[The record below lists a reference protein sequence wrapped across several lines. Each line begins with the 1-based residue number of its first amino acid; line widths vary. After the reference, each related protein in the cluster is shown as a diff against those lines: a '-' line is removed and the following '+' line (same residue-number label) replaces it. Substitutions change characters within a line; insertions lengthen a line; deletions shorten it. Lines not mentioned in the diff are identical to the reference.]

1 MIVDIG
7 IVAVKAF
14 LVLFMVLNLAG
25 ILGWIER
32 KGSAL
37 IQDRIGANRASVL
50 GFAGMG
56 LVNTLI
62 ADPLKFLT
70 KEDFVPPQGDKF
82 LHTLAPCMALFTALV
97 TFAVIPFGDVLVL
110 GERVINLQVANLNI
124 GILYVFAI
132 GSLGVYGIVIGAWA
146 SNNKF
151 SLLGGVRGSAQMISY
166 EVAMGL
172 SVIGILMV
180 FGTLELQ
187 EIARGQG
194 TLIRDMLPE
203 SARFLKSTI
212 GWLPAWGIF
221 LQPLAF
227 LLFFTAAV
235 AETKR
240 IPFDL
245 PEGESELVAGYHVEY
260 SGGKFLMFFAGE
272 FAEIVTAA
280 GLMTTLFFGGWQV
293 PYLMRDGF
301 HFPWGETVLLPHL
314 AVDRAAGGGVYP
326 QSYLFL
332 LAANFAALEC
342 AEISLRSGDAA
353 GLENAPPARFIE
365 RDRNRD
371 RDYRPHNRPFT
382 RLMDASVI
390 LFYVIS
396 VLLVL
401 SSLMVVFL
409 RNVVHCALALVAALF
424 LIAVLFVMLHAPM
437 VGVLQVLVYAG
448 AIMVLFLFVIMFL
461 NPTAPEPRRKLLVG
475 IRFGGRASARGEFGR
490 FTVQWRSA
498 RGSGCGNRNIRQS

>member
-1 MIVDIG
+1 MAIDLAI
-7 IVAVKAF
+7 IATKAF

-25 ILGWIER
+25 ILGWVER

-37 IQDRIGANRASVL
+37 IQDRIGANRASIF

-70 KEDFVPPQGDKF
+70 KEDFVPPAGDKL

-97 TFAVIPFGDVLVL
+97 TFAVIPFGDVLQI
-110 GERVINLQVANLNI
+110 GDRVINLQVANLNV
-124 GILYVFAI
+124 GILYAFAM
-132 GSLGVYGIVIGAWA
+132 GSLGVYGVVIGAWA

-166 EVAMGL
+166 EIAMGL
-172 SVIGILMV
+172 SVMGVLMV
-180 FGTLELQ
+180 YGTLELQ

-194 TLIRDMLPE
+194 TLIGDLLPQWL
-203 SARFLKSTI
+203 ALLQPVV

-221 LQPLAF
+221 LQPLGF
-227 LLFFTAAV
+227 LLFFTSAV

-280 GLMTTLFFGGWQV
+280 GLVTTLFFGGWQV

-301 HFPWGETVLLPHL
+301 HFPGAGQWLLSPYAVTALQVGAFTLKVLFFCWLQILLRWSVPRFRYDQVMHLGWKIMLP
-314 AVDRAAGGGVYP
+314 
-326 QSYLFL
+326 
-332 LAANFAALEC
+332 
-342 AEISLRSGDAA
+342 
-353 GLENAPPARFIE
+353 
-365 RDRNRD
+365 
-371 RDYRPHNRPFT
+371 
-382 RLMDASVI
+382 
-390 LFYVIS
+390 
-396 VLLVL
+396 
-401 SSLMVVFL
+401 
-409 RNVVHCALALVAALF
+409 LALVNVMVTAVIILAA
-424 LIAVLFVMLHAPM
+424 
-437 VGVLQVLVYAG
+437 Q
-448 AIMVLFLFVIMFL
+448 
-461 NPTAPEPRRKLLVG
+461 
-475 IRFGGRASARGEFGR
+475 
-490 FTVQWRSA
+490 
-498 RGSGCGNRNIRQS
+498 

>member
-1 MIVDIG
+1 MIVDFAI
-7 IVAVKAF
+7 IAAKAF
-14 LVLFMVLNLAG
+14 IVLFMVLNLAG

-37 IQDRIGANRASVL
+37 IQDRIGANRASIF
-50 GFAGMG
+50 GFAGLG

-70 KEDFVPPQGDKF
+70 KEDFIPPAGDKF
-82 LHTLAPCMALFTALV
+82 LHTLAPCMALFPPLV
-97 TFAVIPFGDVLVL
+97 IFAVIPFGDVLQI
-110 GERVINLQVANLNI
+110 GDRVINLQVANLNV
-124 GILYVFAI
+124 GILYVFAMA
-132 GSLGVYGIVIGAWA
+132 SLGVYGIVIGAWA

-166 EVAMGL
+166 EIAMGL

-180 FGTLELQ
+180 YGTLDLQ

-194 TLIRDMLPE
+194 TLIREILPQGL
-203 SARFLKSTI
+203 SFLGGLV
-212 GWLPAWGIF
+212 GWLPAWGVF

-280 GLMTTLFFGGWQV
+280 ALVTTLFFGGWQV

-301 HFPWGETVLLPHL
+301 YFPWGGQWLLPHL
-314 AVDRAAGGGVYP
+314 AVVGLQVGAFTLKV
-326 QSYLFL
+326 LFFCWLQIL
-332 LAANFAALEC
+332 LRW
-342 AEISLRSGDAA
+342 SV
-353 GLENAPPARFIE
+353 PRF
-365 RDRNRD
+365 RYDQVM
-371 RDYRPHNRPFT
+371 
-382 RLMDASVI
+382 RLGWKM
-390 LFYVIS
+390 
-396 VLLVL
+396 LLP
-401 SSLMVVFL
+401 
-409 RNVVHCALALVAALF
+409 LALVNVLITALMIIAA
-424 LIAVLFVMLHAPM
+424 
-437 VGVLQVLVYAG
+437 Q
-448 AIMVLFLFVIMFL
+448 
-461 NPTAPEPRRKLLVG
+461 
-475 IRFGGRASARGEFGR
+475 
-490 FTVQWRSA
+490 
-498 RGSGCGNRNIRQS
+498 

>member
-1 MIVDIG
+1 MIVDLA

-14 LVLFMVLNLAG
+14 LAVFIVLNLAG
-25 ILGWIER
+25 FLGWIER

-37 IQDRIGANRASVL
+37 IQDRIGANRASIC
-50 GFAGMG
+50 GFAGLG

-70 KEDFVPPQGDKF
+70 KEDFIPPSGDKL
-82 LHTLAPCMALFTALV
+82 LHTLAPCMALFPALV
-97 TFAVIPFGDVLVL
+97 TFAVIPFGDVITL
-110 GERVINLQVANLNI
+110 GDRVINLQVASLNI
-124 GILYVFAI
+124 GILYVFAM

-172 SVIGILMV
+172 SVMGILMV
-180 FGTLELQ
+180 YGTLDLQ

-194 TLIRDMLPE
+194 ALIGDFLPWWLE
-203 SARFLKSTI
+203 YLRPFV

-272 FAEIVTAA
+272 FAEVVIAA
-280 GLMTTLFFGGWQV
+280 AMVVTLFFGGWQV
-293 PYLMRDGF
+293 PYLLRDGF
-301 HFPWGETVLLPHL
+301 HFPWGGQWLLPQLVVVLLQVGAF
-314 AVDRAAGGGVYP
+314 AVKVFFFCWL
-326 QSYLFL
+326 QIL
-332 LAANFAALEC
+332 LRWSVPRFRYDQVMRLGWKMLLPAALVNVMIT
-342 AEISLRSGDAA
+342 AI
-353 GLENAPPARFIE
+353 
-365 RDRNRD
+365 
-371 RDYRPHNRPFT
+371 
-382 RLMDASVI
+382 VI
-390 LFYVIS
+390 
-396 VLLVL
+396 
-401 SSLMVVFL
+401 
-409 RNVVHCALALVAALF
+409 VAA
-424 LIAVLFVMLHAPM
+424 
-437 VGVLQVLVYAG
+437 Q
-448 AIMVLFLFVIMFL
+448 
-461 NPTAPEPRRKLLVG
+461 
-475 IRFGGRASARGEFGR
+475 
-490 FTVQWRSA
+490 
-498 RGSGCGNRNIRQS
+498 

>member
-7 IVAVKAF
+7 IIALKAF

-25 ILGWIER
+25 ILGWVER

-37 IQDRIGANRASVL
+37 IQDRVGANRASIF

-70 KEDFVPPQGDKF
+70 KEDFIPPAGDKF
-82 LHTLAPCMALFTALV
+82 LHTLAPCMAFFPALV
-97 TFAVIPFGDVLVL
+97 TFAVIPFGDVLVI
-110 GERVINLQVANLNI
+110 GDRVINLQVANINV
-124 GILYVFAI
+124 GILYIFAMA
-132 GSLGVYGIVIGAWA
+132 SLGVYGIVIGAWA

-180 FGTLELQ
+180 YGTLELQ
-187 EIARGQG
+187 EIARAQG
-194 TLIRDMLPE
+194 ELLW
-203 SARFLKSTI
+203 
-212 GWLPAWGIF
+212 GWLPRWGVF

-227 LLFFTAAV
+227 LLFFVAAV

-280 GLMTTLFFGGWQV
+280 GLITTLFFGGWQV

-301 HFPWGETVLLPHL
+301 HFPWGGVWLMHQWAVALLQVVAFTVKVVFVCWL
-314 AVDRAAGGGVYP
+314 
-326 QSYLFL
+326 Q
-332 LAANFAALEC
+332 
-342 AEISLRSGDAA
+342 ISLRWTV
-353 GLENAPPARFIE
+353 PRF
-365 RDRNRD
+365 RYDQVM
-371 RDYRPHNRPFT
+371 
-382 RLMDASVI
+382 RLGWKMM
-390 LFYVIS
+390 LP
-396 VLLVL
+396 
-401 SSLMVVFL
+401 
-409 RNVVHCALALVAALF
+409 LALLNVAITAIVI
-424 LIAVLFVMLHAPM
+424 IAV
-437 VGVLQVLVYAG
+437 Q
-448 AIMVLFLFVIMFL
+448 
-461 NPTAPEPRRKLLVG
+461 
-475 IRFGGRASARGEFGR
+475 
-490 FTVQWRSA
+490 
-498 RGSGCGNRNIRQS
+498 

>member
-1 MIVDIG
+1 MIVDVA
-7 IVAVKAF
+7 IVALKAF

-25 ILGWIER
+25 VLGWVER

-37 IQDRIGANRASVL
+37 IQDRIGANRASIF

-56 LVNTLI
+56 LVNTLL

-70 KEDFVPPQGDKF
+70 KEDFIPPAGDKL
-82 LHTLAPCMALFTALV
+82 LHTLAPCMALFPALV
-97 TFAVIPFGDVLVL
+97 TFAVIPFGDVLII
-110 GERVINLQVANLNI
+110 GDRMINLQVANLNI
-124 GILYVFAI
+124 GILYVFAM

-172 SVIGILMV
+172 SVMGVLMIY
-180 FGTLELQ
+180 GTLELQ
-187 EIARGQG
+187 EIARDQG
-194 TLIRDMLPE
+194 TLIRELLPQWL
-203 SARFLKSTI
+203 SFLRPII

-221 LQPLAF
+221 LQPLGF

-280 GLMTTLFFGGWQV
+280 GLVTTLFFGGWQV

-301 HFPWGETVLLPHL
+301 HFLWGETVLLPHL
-314 AVDRAAGGGVYP
+314 AVTALQVGAFTVKV
-326 QSYLFL
+326 LFFCWLQIL
-332 LAANFAALEC
+332 LRWSVPRFRYDQVMRLGWKMLLPLAL
-342 AEISLRSGDAA
+342 L
-353 GLENAPPARFIE
+353 
-365 RDRNRD
+365 
-371 RDYRPHNRPFT
+371 
-382 RLMDASVI
+382 
-390 LFYVIS
+390 
-396 VLLVL
+396 
-401 SSLMVVFL
+401 
-409 RNVVHCALALVAALF
+409 NVVVTAIVIVA
-424 LIAVLFVMLHAPM
+424 
-437 VGVLQVLVYAG
+437 
-448 AIMVLFLFVIMFL
+448 
-461 NPTAPEPRRKLLVG
+461 
-475 IRFGGRASARGEFGR
+475 
-490 FTVQWRSA
+490 VQ
-498 RGSGCGNRNIRQS
+498 

>member
-1 MIVDIG
+1 MIVDVG
-7 IVAVKAF
+7 IIAAKAF

-25 ILGWIER
+25 VLGWIER

-37 IQDRIGANRASVL
+37 IQDRIGANRASIF
-50 GFAGMG
+50 GFAGLG

-70 KEDFVPPQGDKF
+70 KEDFVPPGGDRF
-82 LHTLAPCMALFTALV
+82 LHTLAPCMAFFPALV
-97 TFAVIPFGDVLVL
+97 TFAVIPFGDVLIW
-110 GERVINLQVANLNI
+110 GDRVINLQVASVNI
-124 GILYVFAI
+124 GILYVFAMT
-132 GSLGVYGIVIGAWA
+132 SLGVYGIVIGAWA

-151 SLLGGVRGSAQMISY
+151 SLLGGVRGCAQMISY

-180 FGTLELQ
+180 YGTLDLQ

-194 TLIRDMLPE
+194 ALIQDLLPG
-203 SARFLKSTI
+203 SLGFLKAGI

-280 GLMTTLFFGGWQV
+280 GLITTLFFGGWQV

-301 HFPWGETVLLPHL
+301 HFPWGETVLLPQL
-314 AVDRAAGGGVYP
+314 GVA
-326 QSYLFL
+326 L
-332 LAANFAALEC
+332 LQVGA
-342 AEISLRSGDAA
+342 
-353 GLENAPPARFIE
+353 
-365 RDRNRD
+365 
-371 RDYRPHNRPFT
+371 FT
-382 RLMDASVI
+382 LK
-390 LFYVIS
+390 
-396 VLLVL
+396 
-401 SSLMVVFL
+401 VVFFCWLQILL
-409 RNVVHCALALVAALF
+409 RWTLPRFRYDQVMRLGWKMLLPLALLNVVVTAIVIVA
-424 LIAVLFVMLHAPM
+424 
-437 VGVLQVLVYAG
+437 
-448 AIMVLFLFVIMFL
+448 
-461 NPTAPEPRRKLLVG
+461 
-475 IRFGGRASARGEFGR
+475 
-490 FTVQWRSA
+490 VQ
-498 RGSGCGNRNIRQS
+498 

>member
-1 MIVDIG
+1 MIVDVA
-7 IVAVKAF
+7 IVALKAF

-25 ILGWIER
+25 VLGWVER

-37 IQDRIGANRASVL
+37 IQDRIGANRASIF

-70 KEDFVPPQGDKF
+70 KEDFIPPAGDKL
-82 LHTLAPCMALFTALV
+82 LHTLAPCMAFFPALV
-97 TFAVIPFGDVLVL
+97 TFAVIPFGDVLNI
-110 GERVINLQVANLNI
+110 GDHAINLQVAQLNI
-124 GILYVFAI
+124 GILYVFAM

-172 SVIGILMV
+172 SVMGVLMIY
-180 FGTLELQ
+180 GTLELQ
-187 EIARGQG
+187 EIARDQG
-194 TLIRDMLPE
+194 TLIRELLPQWL
-203 SARFLKSTI
+203 SFLRPII

-221 LQPLAF
+221 LQPLGF

-280 GLMTTLFFGGWQV
+280 GLITTLFFGGWQV

-301 HFPWGETVLLPHL
+301 HFPWGATWLLPHL
-314 AVDRAAGGGVYP
+314 VIVVLQLVAFTVKVIFFCWL
-326 QSYLFL
+326 QIL
-332 LAANFAALEC
+332 LRWSVPRFRYDQVMRLGWKMMLPAALLNV
-342 AEISLRSGDAA
+342 AVTAI
-353 GLENAPPARFIE
+353 
-365 RDRNRD
+365 
-371 RDYRPHNRPFT
+371 
-382 RLMDASVI
+382 VI
-390 LFYVIS
+390 
-396 VLLVL
+396 VL
-401 SSLMVVFL
+401 
-409 RNVVHCALALVAALF
+409 A
-424 LIAVLFVMLHAPM
+424 
-437 VGVLQVLVYAG
+437 Q
-448 AIMVLFLFVIMFL
+448 
-461 NPTAPEPRRKLLVG
+461 
-475 IRFGGRASARGEFGR
+475 
-490 FTVQWRSA
+490 
-498 RGSGCGNRNIRQS
+498 

>member
-1 MIVDIG
+1 MIVDVA
-7 IVAVKAF
+7 IVALKAF

-25 ILGWIER
+25 VLGWVER

-37 IQDRIGANRASVL
+37 IQDRIGANRASIF

-70 KEDFVPPQGDKF
+70 KEDFIPPAGDKL
-82 LHTLAPCMALFTALV
+82 LHTLAPCMALFPALV
-97 TFAVIPFGDVLVL
+97 TFAVIPFGDVLII
-110 GERVINLQVANLNI
+110 GDRMINLQVANLNI
-124 GILYVFAI
+124 GILYVFAM

-172 SVIGILMV
+172 SVMGVLMIY
-180 FGTLELQ
+180 GTLELQ
-187 EIARGQG
+187 EIARDQG
-194 TLIRDMLPE
+194 TLIRELLPQWL
-203 SARFLKSTI
+203 SFLRPII

-221 LQPLAF
+221 LQPLGF

-280 GLMTTLFFGGWQV
+280 GLITTLFFGGWQV

-301 HFPWGETVLLPHL
+301 HFPWGATWLLPHL
-314 AVDRAAGGGVYP
+314 VIVVLQLVAFTVKVIFFCWL
-326 QSYLFL
+326 QIL
-332 LAANFAALEC
+332 LRWSVPRFRYDQVMRLGWKMMLPAALLNV
-342 AEISLRSGDAA
+342 AVTAI
-353 GLENAPPARFIE
+353 
-365 RDRNRD
+365 
-371 RDYRPHNRPFT
+371 
-382 RLMDASVI
+382 VI
-390 LFYVIS
+390 
-396 VLLVL
+396 VL
-401 SSLMVVFL
+401 
-409 RNVVHCALALVAALF
+409 A
-424 LIAVLFVMLHAPM
+424 
-437 VGVLQVLVYAG
+437 Q
-448 AIMVLFLFVIMFL
+448 
-461 NPTAPEPRRKLLVG
+461 
-475 IRFGGRASARGEFGR
+475 
-490 FTVQWRSA
+490 
-498 RGSGCGNRNIRQS
+498 